1 MSGAFHAGISTPIT
15 MMPTESTRAVF
26 RLLVLTMLFSASAVY
41 EAVHVSALFNGDL
54 WWHLR
59 TGLWILQNHQIPHT
73 GLFSQYSDL
82 PWNASSWAYEVL
94 LATAYKLCGLRA
106 LPILLMGFKVAL
118 AVVTFLLARAARAG
132 FWTAVLLSAIAQYV
146 LPGLPPVPVTLS
158 ILFFGIEL
166 LLLVKARRSGAVHS
180 LFWLSPLFV
189 VWANLHIQF
198 VAGLALLGLF
208 LIALVSEHALR
219 KAGITL
225 LSDRIHP
232 LPLGQVSLLA
242 GLSVLAT
249 LLNPYTFHLFPD
261 VGKALYSNVSFVYG
275 AEMRSMSFRRPQE
288 FALMLLVMA
297 AFFALGRRRSLEIF
311 ELLALL
317 AGTAIAF
324 RIQRDAWLAVPPA
337 VAILANGF
345 QFHEVRKDTW
355 NFTLRWEKPFA
366 AALTATVFVAAALH
380 IPDRAALMD
389 KISQSFPVKACD
401 FIVQNHLAPPL
412 FNTYSWGG
420 FLTWC
425 MPGYPVAV
433 DGRVD
438 LYGDE
443 ILTHYFQV
451 ITGKVRLETD
461 PTVAAAHTLLLER
474 QSGMAD
480 ALIRLP
486 ALSAQYRM
494 MYKDDLA
501 AVFVKQ

>member
-1 MSGAFHAGISTPIT
+1 
-15 MMPTESTRAVF
+15 MMQTESMRAVF
-26 RLLVLTMLFSASAVY
+26 RLLVLTLLFSASAVY

-106 LPILLMGFKVAL
+106 VPILLMGLKVAL
-118 AVVTFLLARAARAG
+118 AVVTFLLARAARAD

-146 LPGLPPVPVTLS
+146 IPGVPPVPSTLS

-166 LLLVKARRSGAVHS
+166 LLLVKVRRSGAVQS
-180 LFWLSPLFV
+180 LFWLPPLFV

-198 VAGLALLGLF
+198 VAGLTLLGLF
-208 LIALVSEHALR
+208 LIALFSEHALR
-219 KAGITL
+219 KAGTTL

-232 LPLGQVSLLA
+232 LPPGQVSLLA
-242 GLSVLAT
+242 GLSVLGT
-249 LLNPYTFHLFPD
+249 LVNPYTFHLFPE
-261 VGKALYSNVSFVYG
+261 VGKALYSSVSFLYG
-275 AEMRSMSFRRPQE
+275 TEMHSMSFRRPRE

-297 AFFALGRRRSLEIF
+297 AFFALGRRRSLEVF

-324 RIQRDAWLAVPPA
+324 RIQRDAWLAVLPA
-337 VAILANGF
+337 VPILAGRL
-345 QFHEVRKDTW
+345 QVQQAGAATW
-355 NFTLRWEKPFA
+355 NFALRWEKPFA

-380 IPDRAALMD
+380 LPDRATLMN

-401 FIVQNHLAPPL
+401 FILQNHLPPPL

-420 FLTWC
+420 FLTWYL
-425 MPGYPVAV
+425 PDYPVAV

-443 ILTHYFQV
+443 ILTRYFQV

-486 ALSAQYRM
+486 ALSSKYRKL
-494 MYKDDLA
+494 YSDDLA
-501 AVFVKQ
+501 AVFIKQ